1 MKRPTIGILLYATDA
16 KRRIASIEDKYR
28 VLVEQMV
35 SRKWEVLT
43 LNYHHALLNTLH
55 REAHLCDA
63 VLVWINPMEPGLDRG
78 ALDSLLRKLADDG
91 ILVSAHPDA
100 ILGIGTKNV
109 LVATQSIGWSIDCA
123 AYRSI
128 EEFREQFPA
137 TVRRDGARVLKQYR
151 GHNGQGIWKVTALS
165 GDVFEVRPA
174 VGGEPPRKLEQD
186 ALVAYFEAEVFACGS
201 HLVDQRWVAT
211 MNRGMVRAYLC
222 GAKVAG
228 FGYQEIVALHP
239 VTPQDDFTR
248 QQPSRRYYYTEDCIL
263 FQRLRVLLETEWIP
277 ALQKL
282 RKLPDDELPLLWDV
296 DFFFGEAPDPAFILC
311 EINVSC
317 VSPFPESA
325 ISPLI
330 AELGRRLAN
339 GR

>member
-1 MKRPTIGILLYATDA
+1 
-16 KRRIASIEDKYR
+16 
-28 VLVEQMV
+28 
-35 SRKWEVLT
+35 
-43 LNYHHALLNTLH
+43 
-55 REAHLCDA
+55 
-63 VLVWINPMEPGLDRG
+63 
-78 ALDSLLRKLADDG
+78 
-91 ILVSAHPDA
+91 
-100 ILGIGTKNV
+100 
-109 LVATQSIGWSIDCA
+109 
-123 AYRSI
+123 
-128 EEFREQFPA
+128 
-137 TVRRDGARVLKQYR
+137 
-151 GHNGQGIWKVTALS
+151 
-165 GDVFEVRPA
+165 
-174 VGGEPPRKLEQD
+174 
-186 ALVAYFEAEVFACGS
+186 
-201 HLVDQRWVAT
+201 
-211 MNRGMVRAYLC
+211 MVRAYLC